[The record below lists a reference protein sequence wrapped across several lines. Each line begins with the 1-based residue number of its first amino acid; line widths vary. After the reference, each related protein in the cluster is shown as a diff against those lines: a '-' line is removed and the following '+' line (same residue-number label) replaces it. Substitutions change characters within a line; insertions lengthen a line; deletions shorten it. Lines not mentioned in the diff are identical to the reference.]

1 MKTKKC
7 YGCKKE
13 LSLDNFTKNK
23 NTKDGLS
30 YYCRECSKKNYTLNK
45 YKHSNNKKDYEGVV
59 IDELKKHDIVIDGID
74 IDKIANL
81 RIHLID
87 MPGVIRPLLKE
98 LPAFL
103 IDLPKFCKKYDLSYA
118 EYKVF
123 IEACHDNKIWIKSKP
138 LNSS

>member
-30 YYCRECSKKNYTLNK
+30 YYCRECSKKNYALNK
-45 YKHSNNKKDYEGVV
+45 YKNTNKKEYEAVV
-59 IDELKKHDIVIDGID
+59 IQELKKNDIPIEGVN
-74 IDKIANL
+74 IDKINNL
-81 RIHLID
+81 SVCMYD
-87 MPGVIRPLLKE
+87 FPGAIRPILK
-98 LPAFL
+98 
-103 IDLPKFCKKYDLSYA
+103 DLPKFCKKYDLSYA